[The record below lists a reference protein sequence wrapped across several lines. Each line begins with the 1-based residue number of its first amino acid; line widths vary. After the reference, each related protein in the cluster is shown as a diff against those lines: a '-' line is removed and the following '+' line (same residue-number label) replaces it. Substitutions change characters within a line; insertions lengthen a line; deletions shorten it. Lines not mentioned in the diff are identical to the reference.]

1 MTPMPSLR
9 FWLAAGCAGVAA
21 SSAAAQAPSIPPPK
35 IDLPISTTIKPAP
48 AAPPL
53 VLPARVAPVEKIGAA
68 PVEKLPPVPDVPPQ
82 QAPAPVES
90 AIAAP
95 CETGTACAT
104 PVTRKHSHEKCDY
117 TKSGNLR
124 TCKIPPTGAVA
135 NGAVVRSIFERQKQL
150 AMAEYFVVYRED
162 FLTNSATINDTGL
175 RHVSG
180 IYKRLDTINDSIL
193 VEPTGNAKLDEQR
206 RDAVIRA
213 LIELGAPSGVSGRIA
228 AGTTRAE
235 GLRYEDVPSVGRRNP
250 LSGGGFGLNGSGGF
264 SGGGGGGLSG
274 GFGGFGGGIR

>member
-1 MTPMPSLR
+1 MKTMPTLR
-9 FWLAAGCAGVAA
+9 CWLAAGCAGVAA
-21 SSAAAQAPSIPPPK
+21 SGAAAQTPTIPPPK
-35 IDLPISTTIKPAP
+35 IDLPISTSVKPTT

-53 VLPARVAPVEKIGAA
+53 VLPRVAPVEKLVAV
-68 PVEKLPPVPDVPPQ
+68 PVEKLPPVPDLPPQ

-90 AIAAP
+90 ASAP
-95 CETGTACAT
+95 CEPEAACPT
-104 PVTRKHSHEKCDY
+104 PAGKKHGHEKCDY

-162 FLTNSATINDTGL
+162 FLANAATLNDTGL
-175 RHVSG
+175 RHVTG
-180 IYKRLDTINDSIL
+180 IFKRLDTIDDSVL

-213 LIELGAPSGVSGRIA
+213 LIELGAPSGVSGRVG

-235 GLRYEDVPSVGRRNP
+235 GLRNEDVPAVGRRNP
-250 LSGGGFGLNGSGGF
+250 LVGGGLGLNGA
-264 SGGGGGGLSG
+264 GGLG
-274 GFGGFGGGIR
+274 GGGFGGGGFGGGFGGR